1 MNNQEIILSDTDR
14 LILNS
19 YKTIMKG
26 LADYL
31 GQGYELVLHSLE
43 NLENSV
49 ICIINGHHTGRKEGA
64 PITDL
69 ALSMLKEISM
79 GQNDYATYFSKNKKG
94 EPLKCSTIALRGENG
109 RIIGLLCMNF
119 YMNTTIF
126 DFLSSLTPNAAETFH
141 YTIKENFAENS
152 DEIIKNTL
160 EKVRLQVYADQS
172 ITTANKNKTIV
183 YTLDNYGI
191 FNIKDSVIKIAELLN
206 ISKNTVYM
214 HLRNKNSGDQ

>member
-1 MNNQEIILSDTDR
+1 MNKQELILSDIDR

-19 YKTIMKG
+19 YKTVLEG

-49 ICIINGHHTGRKEGA
+49 ICIINGHHTGRQEGA

-69 ALSMLKEISM
+69 ALSMLKEISK
-79 GQNDYATYFSKNKKG
+79 GQNDYTTYFSKNKKG
-94 EPLKCSTIALRGENG
+94 EPLKSSTIALRGENG

-119 YMNTTIF
+119 YMNTTMF
-126 DFLSSLTPNAAETFH
+126 DFLSSLTPNASETFH

-152 DEIIKNTL
+152 DEIIKDTL
-160 EKVRLQVYADQS
+160 EKVKQQVYADQS

-183 YTLDNYGI
+183 CTLDNYGI
-191 FNIKDSVIKIAELLN
+191 FNIKDSVIKIADLLN

-214 HLRNKNSGDQ
+214 HLRNKNSGD